1 MKIKVLTVTP
11 ALSLC
16 GGIEGYTMNYYRNMS
31 DNIEMD
37 FITHEMKDEYYKKEI
52 TSRGGKVYLMPRIN
66 SRNLKEFLTKI
77 SVFFKQ
83 NHEYDIIHCNMANA
97 AIFYFYFA
105 KKYGIKVRIL
115 HSHQNNLSDKF
126 THRLRNAPLIYFGKK
141 MATHNFACSKIAGD
155 FLYKKQKYEIINNA
169 IDVEK
174 FKYNEEIRKKIRK
187 KEEFEKDEIVF
198 ANIGRFCNQKNQL
211 FLIEI
216 FNRIH
221 EKNSKTKLLLIGAGE
236 SKEKIIKKIGLFGL
250 NNCVFVKNSINNVN
264 EYLQAID
271 VLVMPSLYEGLPVI
285 GVEAQAAGV
294 KCFFSNTIT
303 KEAKI
308 LDKTEY
314 INLNSSPDE
323 WADIILEKIKNLESV
338 DETKTLQN
346 KGYDI
351 KKESQKMENLYM
363 KYIKEDKNGKQS

>member
-1 MKIKVLTVTP
+1 
-11 ALSLC
+11 
-16 GGIEGYTMNYYRNMS
+16 MNYYRNMS

-155 FLYKKQKYEIINNA
+155 FLYKKQKYELINNA

-187 KEEFEKDEIVF
+187 KEKFEKDEIVF

-236 SKEKIIKKIGLFGL
+236 LKEKIIKKIGLFGL

-323 WADIILEKIKNLESV
+323 WADIILEKIKNLERV

-363 KYIKEDKNGKQS
+363 EYIKEDKNGKQS